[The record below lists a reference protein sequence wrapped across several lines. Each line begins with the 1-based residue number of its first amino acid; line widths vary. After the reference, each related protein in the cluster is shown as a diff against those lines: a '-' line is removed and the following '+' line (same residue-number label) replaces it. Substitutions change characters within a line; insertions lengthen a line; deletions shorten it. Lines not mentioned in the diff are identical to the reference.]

1 MQRMRL
7 QIRHGLIEATKM
19 KFDIEERGG
28 DNILTNINRTFKH
41 TYAHIFYTHNDV
53 VKYI

>member
-7 QIRHGLIEATKM
+7 QIRHGLLEATKM

-28 DNILTNINRTFKH
+28 DNIFTNTNRNTD
-41 TYAHIFYTHNDV
+41 TYAHAYVDT
-53 VKYI
+53 